1 MSDSVNTKLRHWD
14 SGPNADSGW
23 EVVADEG
30 DVWAQTCKSSPDEIW
45 INLGGMSH
53 CIDKMRAED
62 LAASIIILLTKES
75 EDLTASIIT
84 LLTNYKGE

>member
-1 MSDSVNTKLRHWD
+1 MKDKLRHWD

-23 EVVADEG
+23 EVIADEG

-75 EDLTASIIT
+75 EDLAASIIT
-84 LLTNYKGE
+84 LLKKAEQK